1 MPERT
6 PQSTRKCCAPRP
18 DIRRDIKEYRKNPLV
33 SLCTKGAFCGSEAGI
48 PRLCSTR
55 VFEASEEADRRN
67 IQSGPERRAR
77 KGRGVVDA
85 ARSGTGTTDAH
96 ERGKN
101 ILDDVEIKKYLR
113 RRIAAGAEH
122 PIVDALAARC
132 GKGRTRVHGLYHYN
146 CISDVR
152 AAETYA

>member
-1 MPERT
+1 MV
-6 PQSTRKCCAPRP
+6 QSPGYRGYIARGFSRPRRKPTDP
-18 DIRRDIKEYRKNPLV
+18 P
-33 SLCTKGAFCGSEAGI
+33 
-48 PRLCSTR
+48 
-55 VFEASEEADRRN
+55 ADRRN

-122 PIVDALAARC
+122 PIVDVLAARC